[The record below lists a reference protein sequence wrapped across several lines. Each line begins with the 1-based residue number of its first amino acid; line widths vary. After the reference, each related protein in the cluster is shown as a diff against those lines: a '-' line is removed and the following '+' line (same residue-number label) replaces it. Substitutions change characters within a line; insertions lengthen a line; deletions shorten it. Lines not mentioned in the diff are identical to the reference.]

1 MGTELQEVYDF
12 LLAKTDAK
20 EWAWTEDLELLQ
32 SDWMMLLRMAIQDFL
47 FPRVSLELEEVEIGS
62 EEENT
67 VPEDENFG
75 ENDNSEDEGD
85 EESEEEE
92 DEIKEKK
99 IVFKE
104 KLSDAELQV
113 LATYMKH
120 EWLKRSITNWKN
132 IEMLYHDKDFK
143 ISGKAAH
150 LNALINLEAVYDEE
164 CKKMANK
171 YSRRIFDYTSLAGG

>member
-1 MGTELQEVYDF
+1 MGTEFSEIYDF

-32 SDWMMLLRMAIQDFL
+32 ADWQMLLRMAIQSFL
-47 FPRVSLELEEVEIGS
+47 FPRISLDIENGSFVNEL
-62 EEENT
+62 T
-67 VPEDENFG
+67 
-75 ENDNSEDEGD
+75 
-85 EESEEEE
+85 
-92 DEIKEKK
+92 
-99 IVFKE
+99 
-104 KLSDAELQV
+104 DAEKQV

-164 CKKMANK
+164 CKKVANK
-171 YSRRIFDYTSLAGG
+171 YSRKVFDYTTLAGGN

>member
-1 MGTELQEVYDF
+1 MTALDEVYDF

-32 SDWMMLLRMAIQDFL
+32 SDWKMLLRMAIQDFL
-47 FPRVSLELEEVEIGS
+47 FPRISLEIINDADSGQEVFA
-62 EEENT
+62 
-67 VPEDENFG
+67 ED
-75 ENDNSEDEGD
+75 
-85 EESEEEE
+85 
-92 DEIKEKK
+92 IT
-99 IVFKE
+99 
-104 KLSDAELQV
+104 DAEKQV

-164 CKKMANK
+164 CKKMVNK
-171 YSRRIFDYTSLAGG
+171 YSRKVFDYTNLAGGN

>member
-1 MGTELQEVYDF
+1 MGTQFSEVYDF

-32 SDWMMLLRMAIQDFL
+32 ADWQMLLRMAIQSFL
-47 FPRVSLELEEVEIGS
+47 FPRISLDIV
-62 EEENT
+62 T
-67 VPEDENFG
+67 
-75 ENDNSEDEGD
+75 D
-85 EESEEEE
+85 EETGEKGFAEE
-92 DEIKEKK
+92 
-99 IVFKE
+99 
-104 KLSDAELQV
+104 LTDAEKQV

-143 ISGKAAH
+143 ISGKASH

-164 CKKMANK
+164 CKKIANK
-171 YSRRIFDYTSLAGG
+171 YSRKVFDYTNLAGGN

>member
-1 MGTELQEVYDF
+1 MTALDEVYDF

-20 EWAWTEDLELLQ
+20 EWAWTEDLDLLQ
-32 SDWMMLLRMAIQDFL
+32 SDWKMLLRMAIQDFL
-47 FPRVSLELEEVEIGS
+47 FPRVNLEIINDADSGQEVFA
-62 EEENT
+62 
-67 VPEDENFG
+67 ED
-75 ENDNSEDEGD
+75 
-85 EESEEEE
+85 
-92 DEIKEKK
+92 IT
-99 IVFKE
+99 
-104 KLSDAELQV
+104 DAEKQV

-164 CKKMANK
+164 CKKIANK
-171 YSRRIFDYTSLAGG
+171 YSRKVFDYTNLAGGN

>member
-1 MGTELQEVYDF
+1 MATELQEVYDF

-20 EWAWTEDLELLQ
+20 EWAWSEDLEILKA
-32 SDWMMLLRMAIQDFL
+32 DWKMLLRMAIQDFL
-47 FPRVSLELEEVEIGS
+47 FPRVSLEFEQNENEE
-62 EEENT
+62 
-67 VPEDENFG
+67 
-75 ENDNSEDEGD
+75 
-85 EESEEEE
+85 
-92 DEIKEKK
+92 
-99 IVFKE
+99 IVFADTIT
-104 KLSDAELQV
+104 DAEKQV

-120 EWLKRSITNWKN
+120 EWLKRCITNWKN

-171 YSRRIFDYTSLAGG
+171 YSRRVFDYTTLAGG

>member
-1 MGTELQEVYDF
+1 MSTELQEVYDF

-20 EWAWTEDLELLQ
+20 EWAWTEDYELLQ
-32 SDWMMLLRMAIQDFL
+32 KDWEMLLRMAIQDFL
-47 FPRVSLELEEVEIGS
+47 FPRVSLQL
-62 EEENT
+62 
-67 VPEDENFG
+67 
-75 ENDNSEDEGD
+75 
-85 EESEEEE
+85 EE
-92 DEIKEKK
+92 DEEGKT
-99 IVFKE
+99 VFKE
-104 KLSDAELQV
+104 KLTDAEMQV

-150 LNALINLEAVYDEE
+150 LNALINLESVYDEE

-171 YSRRIFDYTSLAGG
+171 YSRRVFDYTNLAGG

>member
-1 MGTELQEVYDF
+1 MGTQFSEVYDF

-32 SDWMMLLRMAIQDFL
+32 KDWQMLLRMAIQSFM
-47 FPRVSLELEEVEIGS
+47 FPRISLDIIADEDSGEMRFAEEI
-62 EEENT
+62 T
-67 VPEDENFG
+67 
-75 ENDNSEDEGD
+75 
-85 EESEEEE
+85 
-92 DEIKEKK
+92 
-99 IVFKE
+99 
-104 KLSDAELQV
+104 DAEKQV

-164 CKKMANK
+164 CKKVVNK
-171 YSRRIFDYTSLAGG
+171 YSRKVFNYTTLAGGD

>member
-1 MGTELQEVYDF
+1 MGTEFSEIYDF

-32 SDWMMLLRMAIQDFL
+32 ADWQMLLRMAIQNFL
-47 FPRVSLELEEVEIGS
+47 FPRISLDIENGSFVNEL
-62 EEENT
+62 T
-67 VPEDENFG
+67 
-75 ENDNSEDEGD
+75 
-85 EESEEEE
+85 
-92 DEIKEKK
+92 
-99 IVFKE
+99 
-104 KLSDAELQV
+104 DAEKQV

-164 CKKMANK
+164 CKKIANK
-171 YSRRIFDYTSLAGG
+171 YSRKVFDYTTLAGGN

>member
-1 MGTELQEVYDF
+1 MTALDEVYDF

-20 EWAWTEDLELLQ
+20 EWAWTEDLDLLQ
-32 SDWMMLLRMAIQDFL
+32 SDWKMLLRMAIQDFL
-47 FPRVSLELEEVEIGS
+47 FPRVNLEIINDADSGQEVFA
-62 EEENT
+62 
-67 VPEDENFG
+67 ED
-75 ENDNSEDEGD
+75 
-85 EESEEEE
+85 
-92 DEIKEKK
+92 IT
-99 IVFKE
+99 
-104 KLSDAELQV
+104 DAEKQV

-164 CKKMANK
+164 CKKMVNK
-171 YSRRIFDYTSLAGG
+171 YSRRVFDYTTLAGD

>member
-1 MGTELQEVYDF
+1 MSTELQEVYDF

-20 EWAWTEDLELLQ
+20 EWAWTEDYELLQ
-32 SDWMMLLRMAIQDFL
+32 EDWKMLLRMAIQDFL
-47 FPRVSLELEEVEIGS
+47 FPRVSLE
-62 EEENT
+62 
-67 VPEDENFG
+67 F
-75 ENDNSEDEGD
+75 
-85 EESEEEE
+85 EE
-92 DEIKEKK
+92 DEEGNT
-99 IVFKE
+99 VFKE
-104 KLSDAELQV
+104 KLTDAEMQV

-150 LNALINLEAVYDEE
+150 LNALINLESVYDEE

-171 YSRRIFDYTSLAGG
+171 YSRRVFNYTNLTGG

>member
-1 MGTELQEVYDF
+1 MSTELQEVYDF

-20 EWAWTEDLELLQ
+20 EWAWTEDYELLQ
-32 SDWMMLLRMAIQDFL
+32 EDWKMLLRMAIQDFL
-47 FPRVSLELEEVEIGS
+47 FPRVSLE
-62 EEENT
+62 
-67 VPEDENFG
+67 F
-75 ENDNSEDEGD
+75 
-85 EESEEEE
+85 EE
-92 DEIKEKK
+92 DEEGNT
-99 IVFKE
+99 VFKE
-104 KLSDAELQV
+104 KLTDAEMQV

-150 LNALINLEAVYDEE
+150 LNALINLESVYDEE

-171 YSRRIFDYTSLAGG
+171 YSRRVFDYTNLAGG

>member
-1 MGTELQEVYDF
+1 MTALDEVYDF

-20 EWAWTEDLELLQ
+20 EWAWTEDLNLLQ
-32 SDWMMLLRMAIQDFL
+32 SDWKMLLRMAIQDFL
-47 FPRVSLELEEVEIGS
+47 FPRISLEIINDIDSGQEVFA
-62 EEENT
+62 
-67 VPEDENFG
+67 ED
-75 ENDNSEDEGD
+75 
-85 EESEEEE
+85 
-92 DEIKEKK
+92 IT
-99 IVFKE
+99 
-104 KLSDAELQV
+104 DAEKQV

-171 YSRRIFDYTSLAGG
+171 YSRRVFDYTTLAGD

>member
-1 MGTELQEVYDF
+1 MATELQEVYDF

-32 SDWMMLLRMAIQDFL
+32 DDWKMLLRMAIQNFL
-47 FPRVSLELEEVEIGS
+47 FPRVSL
-62 EEENT
+62 
-67 VPEDENFG
+67 DF
-75 ENDNSEDEGD
+75 
-85 EESEEEE
+85 EE
-92 DEIKEKK
+92 DEEGNT
-99 IVFKE
+99 VFANTIT
-104 KLSDAELQV
+104 DAEKQV

-120 EWLKRSITNWKN
+120 EWLKRCITNWKN

-171 YSRRIFDYTSLAGG
+171 YSRKVFDYTSLAG

>member
-1 MGTELQEVYDF
+1 MGTQFSEVYDF

-20 EWAWTEDLELLQ
+20 EWAWTEDLEILQ
-32 SDWMMLLRMAIQDFL
+32 ADWQMLLRMAIQSFL
-47 FPRVSLELEEVEIGS
+47 FPRISLEVA
-62 EEENT
+62 T
-67 VPEDENFG
+67 
-75 ENDNSEDEGD
+75 D
-85 EESEEEE
+85 EETGETSFIET
-92 DEIKEKK
+92 IT
-99 IVFKE
+99 
-104 KLSDAELQV
+104 DAEKQV

-143 ISGKAAH
+143 ISGKASH

-171 YSRRIFDYTSLAGG
+171 YSRRVFDYTTLAGD

>member
-1 MGTELQEVYDF
+1 MGTQFSEVYDF

-20 EWAWTEDLELLQ
+20 EWAWSEDLEILRA
-32 SDWMMLLRMAIQDFL
+32 DWQMLLRMAVQSFL
-47 FPRVSLELEEVEIGS
+47 FPRVSLEFYTDPETEEVSFAEEI
-62 EEENT
+62 T
-67 VPEDENFG
+67 
-75 ENDNSEDEGD
+75 
-85 EESEEEE
+85 
-92 DEIKEKK
+92 
-99 IVFKE
+99 
-104 KLSDAELQV
+104 DAEKQV

-164 CKKMANK
+164 CKKVANR
-171 YSRRIFDYTSLAGG
+171 YSRKVFNYTNLAGGN

>member
-1 MGTELQEVYDF
+1 MKRIASFVFLLFIITSLYAVEPLKFENNSKSEDIPSIWPISGKSKHISMLFGPYTDPDTQEVGF
-12 LLAKTDAK
+12 AEEITDA
-20 EWAWTEDLELLQ
+20 
-32 SDWMMLLRMAIQDFL
+32 
-47 FPRVSLELEEVEIGS
+47 
-62 EEENT
+62 
-67 VPEDENFG
+67 
-75 ENDNSEDEGD
+75 
-85 EESEEEE
+85 
-92 DEIKEKK
+92 EK
-99 IVFKE
+99 
-104 KLSDAELQV
+104 QV

-171 YSRRIFDYTSLAGG
+171 YSRRVFDYTSLAGDK

>member
-1 MGTELQEVYDF
+1 MGTEFSEIYDF

-32 SDWMMLLRMAIQDFL
+32 ADWQMLLRMAIQSFL
-47 FPRVSLELEEVEIGS
+47 FPRISLDIENGSFVNEL
-62 EEENT
+62 T
-67 VPEDENFG
+67 
-75 ENDNSEDEGD
+75 
-85 EESEEEE
+85 
-92 DEIKEKK
+92 
-99 IVFKE
+99 
-104 KLSDAELQV
+104 DAEKQV

-164 CKKMANK
+164 CKKIANK
-171 YSRRIFDYTSLAGG
+171 YSRKVFDYTTLAGGN

>member
-1 MGTELQEVYDF
+1 MGTQFSEVYDF

-20 EWAWTEDLELLQ
+20 EWAWTEDLEILK
-32 SDWMMLLRMAIQDFL
+32 SDWQMLLRMAVQSFL
-47 FPRVSLELEEVEIGS
+47 FPRVSLDFYIDPDTQEVGFAEEI
-62 EEENT
+62 T
-67 VPEDENFG
+67 
-75 ENDNSEDEGD
+75 
-85 EESEEEE
+85 
-92 DEIKEKK
+92 
-99 IVFKE
+99 
-104 KLSDAELQV
+104 DAEKQV

-164 CKKMANK
+164 CKKIANK
-171 YSRRIFDYTSLAGG
+171 YSRKVFDYTNLAGGN